1 MSSKSGGNEDD
12 GRASSAPSS
21 IDDRYSQR
29 ASAHQQPP
37 SVSSPNMPASSLPS
51 APTTLNAMAPST
63 PHAPGHQRR
72 FSQRSNPV
80 MGGGSPNPNS
90 LGGGSVSTYRPPG
103 GTPGDYQHYPLPVS
117 TVGLMDPISS
127 SAMGGGF
134 GGALD
139 FDHLTTTPPPVRPTS
154 QGVRRPI
161 IRIPDDGTPD
171 LYHARDASPWT
182 SSASDSTYST
192 PVSDMPAQTRLWLT
206 TRSPTAADWPSNQLL
221 SPYPGTAPRDPRHQT
236 GDSMT
241 APPPPPLFLN
251 AYGSSAQYGTDAQQ
265 SFGGMFDVSTASL
278 QPSLNASTDGAF
290 HPHHRHNN
298 SISSIRS
305 TTPPPMASSHG
316 GETLVAP
323 PMVLQNRLGGNLAR
337 QKTLLNAHQMADAQA
352 DMAGVGALDGLGSG
366 FRGMDVHG
374 NTPEH
379 GNSLMSTMGLAMN
392 GGCAMPVV
400 GMPMSLPRAV
410 QAAIPHYIEVY
421 WTRVQPRLP
430 LVHRPSFEAAPEHV
444 LRCAMAA
451 VASQYISSKEDRG
464 RGNQLHEYAWQE
476 AKRVCDDLGAHTSG
490 MLY

>member
-1 MSSKSGGNEDD
+1 MSSKNGGNEDD

-29 ASAHQQPP
+29 PSAHQQPP
-37 SVSSPNMPASSLPS
+37 GVSSPNMPASSLPG
-51 APTTLNAMAPST
+51 APTTLNALAPST

-80 MGGGSPNPNS
+80 MGGNSPNPQS
-90 LGGGSVSTYRPPG
+90 LGGGSVSTYRPSG
-103 GTPGDYQHYPLPVS
+103 GTPGDYPHYPLPTS
-117 TVGLMDPISS
+117 SVGLMDSISS
-127 SAMGGGF
+127 SAMSGGF

-139 FDHLTTTPPPVRPTS
+139 FEHLTTTPPPVRPTS
-154 QGVRRPI
+154 QGARRPI

-192 PVSDMPAQTRLWLT
+192 PVSDMPAQTRMWLS

-236 GDSMT
+236 GESMT
-241 APPPPPLFLN
+241 APPPPLFLN
-251 AYGSSAQYGTDAQQ
+251 AYAPSAQYGTDTQP
-265 SFGGMFDVSTASL
+265 SFGAMFDVSMASL
-278 QPSLNASTDGAF
+278 QPSLNSSTDGAF
-290 HPHHRHNN
+290 HSHHRQNN

-305 TTPPPMASSHG
+305 ATPPPMASSHG

-323 PMVLQNRLGGNLAR
+323 PMALPNRLSGNLAR
-337 QKTLLNAHQMADAQA
+337 RKTLLNSHQMANAQT
-352 DMAGVGALDGLGSG
+352 DMDGVGALGGLGFGS
-366 FRGMDVHG
+366 MAVHG
-374 NTPEH
+374 DHQEH
-379 GNSLMSTMGLAMN
+379 ESGLLSTMGLPMN
-392 GGCAMPVV
+392 GGCAMPVMA
-400 GMPMSLPRAV
+400 MPMSLPRSV
-410 QAAIPHYIEVY
+410 QAAIPHYVEVY
-421 WTRVQPRLP
+421 WTRVHPRLP
-430 LVHRPSFEAAPEHV
+430 LVHRPSFEAAPEDV

-451 VASQYISSKEDRG
+451 VASQYISGKEDRG

-476 AKRVCDDLGAHTSG
+476 AKRVCDDLGTHTPG